1 MVTSSDTIKA
11 MIFRAKKDMWNDNG
25 FLPGGMVSRWSAEAS
40 LAPHPL
46 IDRAQLILTL
56 NKLPLAPGCRVLGD
70 STAV

>member
-1 MVTSSDTIKA
+1 
-11 MIFRAKKDMWNDNG
+11 MWNDNG

>member
-40 LAPHPL
+40 LAPHP
-46 IDRAQLILTL
+46 
-56 NKLPLAPGCRVLGD
+56 PY
-70 STAV
+70 